1 MCLLAKTEIKN
12 LFYNSCYSFFKFQS
26 VRGNQSP
33 FMNKALSK
41 AIMERSRLRNKFLR
55 ERTDESKS
63 NYNKQRNYCVSLVR
77 KTKKEYFSNLNEND
91 LTDNKKFWKIVKPYI
106 SNKQISTEKITLV
119 ENEEV
124 VDSDEKASEIFNTFF
139 TNAVS
144 NLNIA
149 KYDACDPLA
158 ENIDDPTISA
168 IVKYR
173 NHPSVV
179 AIQQKVNSTPFS
191 FQFIEKEEFEK
202 EIKNLN
208 PSKASQETD
217 VPTKIMKQNYDI
229 FAEFLKNCFNDSIVT
244 CKFPSEMKKAN
255 VTPAHKKGSKNLK
268 ENFRPLSILPNAS
281 KLFEKCLFKQITSF
295 FDDKFSKF
303 QCGFRKGYSAQHC
316 LIVMLEKWKSA
327 IDKNE
332 HFGAFL
338 TDLSKAF
345 DCLSHDILI
354 AKLNAYGF
362 SLPALRLVHDYLSK
376 RVQRTRVNSV
386 FSSWLEILFGVPQGS
401 ILGPLLFNI
410 FLCDLF
416 LIIDGLEIASYA
428 DDTTPYVCEKDVN
441 QVKASLENSAEKVLN
456 WFSNNEMKVNPS
468 KCHVLLSSKDKLTF
482 NFKETQ
488 IENSQSEKL
497 LGITF
502 DSSLS
507 FNLHLEEMCKRASQ
521 KLNAIARL
529 IPNMSITKRKRT
541 VNAFFNSQFNYCP
554 LVWMCHNRSYNNRIN
569 RLHERSLRMV
579 YNDKQSSF
587 EELLKKD
594 GSVSI
599 HIKNT
604 QLLMIEMYKVKNN
617 LAPVLLCEIFKVK
630 TGSKYDFRT
639 KQDFEIPKVRTSNF
653 GTESLRYLG
662 PKLWETVPSSIREL
676 ESLESFKRRIKQWIP
691 KHCPCRLCKKYVQNI
706 GYI

>member
-1 MCLLAKTEIKN
+1 MLDTQAPKK
-12 LFYNSCYSFFKFQS
+12 SKS

-33 FMNKALSK
+33 FMNKSLSK
-41 AIMERSRLRNKFLR
+41 AMMERSRLRNKFLR
-55 ERTDESKS
+55 ERTEESKK
-63 NYNKQRNYCVSLVR
+63 NYNKQRNYCVSLTR
-77 KTKKEYFSNLNEND
+77 KTKKEYFSNLNEKD
-91 LTDNKKFWKIVKPYI
+91 LTDNKKFWKIVKPFL
-106 SNKQISTEKITLV
+106 SNKNISTEKITLV

-124 VDSDEKASEIFNTFF
+124 VDSDEKASEMFNTFF
-139 TNAVS
+139 TNIVP
-144 NLNIA
+144 NLNIT
-149 KYDACDPLA
+149 KFDACDPLA
-158 ENIDDPTISA
+158 ENIDDPIISA
-168 IVKYR
+168 IVKYK

-179 AIQQKVNSTPFS
+179 AIQQKLNSTSFS
-191 FQFIEKEEFEK
+191 FQYIQKEEIEK
-202 EIKNLN
+202 EIKSLN

-217 VPTKIMKQNYDI
+217 IPTKIMKENYDI
-229 FAEFLKNCFNDSIVT
+229 FAEFLKNSFNNSVVT
-244 CKFPSEMKKAN
+244 CKFPSEMKQAN
-255 VTPAHKKGSKNLK
+255 VTPAHKKGSKNSIG
-268 ENFRPLSILPNAS
+268 NFRPLSILPNAS
-281 KLFEKCLFKQITSF
+281 KIFEKCLFKQISSF

-316 LIVMLEKWKSA
+316 LIVFLEKWKSA

-362 SLPALRLVHDYLSK
+362 SLPTLRLLHDYLSK

-416 LIIDGLEIASYA
+416 LIIDDVEIASYA
-428 DDTTPYVCEKDVN
+428 DDTTPYVCEKGVD
-441 QVKASLENSAEKVLN
+441 QVKASLEKSAEKILD
-456 WFSNNEMKVNPS
+456 WFTNNEMKVNPS
-468 KCHVLLSSKDKLTF
+468 KCHVLLSSKEKLSF
-482 NFKETQ
+482 NFKQTQ

-507 FNLHLEEMCKRASQ
+507 FNLHLEEICKRASQ

-529 IPNMSITKRKRT
+529 TPYMSIIKRKKT
-541 VNAFFNSQFNYCP
+541 VNAFFKSQFNYCP

-569 RLHERSLRMV
+569 RLHERCLRMV

-587 EELLKKD
+587 EELLERD

-599 HIKNT
+599 HIKNV

-617 LAPVLLCEIFKVK
+617 LAPILMCEVFKVK
-630 TGSKYDFRT
+630 TESNYNLRT
-639 KQDFEIPKVRTSNF
+639 KQEFEIPKVRTTNF

-676 ESLESFKRRIKQWIP
+676 ESLESFKRHIKQWTP
-691 KHCPCRLCKKYVQNI
+691 EHCPCRLCRNYVQHI
-706 GYI
+706 GYL